1 MRGQGKMQGKTIGF
15 AAGLRT
21 LLRPLSMQLLGILSL
36 LLHFLSPLAL
46 VGVISL
52 ALSLLVLKKAF
63 VTLVEA
69 ALVVAVGGDLRRP
82 IASNTRRQHQH
93 QRQRARILKLHPWPR
108 LGRGTQICRA
118 GGWRHS
124 TA

>member
-93 QRQRARILKLHPWPR
+93 QRQRQPPAPYFR
-108 LGRGTQICRA
+108 
-118 GGWRHS
+118 
-124 TA
+124 